1 MSAYKDRLIQAAE
14 LLDMDPDD
22 LLDKLNPGDT
32 FPVGT
37 IDPDG
42 LLIRIRN
49 LLDDYRIAAAANDP
63 TDRAAGFLVADVERM
78 DRHLSGGGDLP
89 AGWDREQRERFPFYK
104 VGDPDPTPDDGPW
117 CRAEAKPGDPNG
129 YYCTWAQGHG
139 HPQHVAGNTYRV
151 VAVWPR

>member
-42 LLIRIRN
+42 LLVRIRD
-49 LLDDYRIAAAANDP
+49 LITEYHAGVASDEA
-63 TDRAAGFLVADVERM
+63 TDRAAGFLVNAVTRLDE
-78 DRHLSGGGDLP
+78 HLSADGDLP
-89 AGWDREQRERFPFYK
+89 REWDP
-104 VGDPDPTPDDGPW
+104 
-117 CRAEAKPGDPNG
+117 A
-129 YYCTWAQGHG
+129 
-139 HPQHVAGNTYRV
+139 
-151 VAVWPR
+151 